1 MKSRRSNP
9 PTGRTILVVD
19 DQTETLVS
27 LRMVL
32 EREGH
37 RVLTAASAEEALA
50 VHEQEPVQLMLVDY
64 FMPVTTGEELIARVR
79 ERGDQLVQ
87 IVLQT
92 GYAGE
97 KPPRDMLRRLA
108 IQGYHDKSDGPE
120 RLLLWVDVAFKAYDQ
135 LAAVHMAERLKTEL
149 LANVS
154 HEFRTPLNII
164 VGYLDLLREGTFG
177 DCATE
182 AHGVFDKVR
191 GNAGYLLELV
201 EEFLDLSQ
209 LEAGALRLRKDQL
222 EVPPLLRELGES
234 FSLLVR
240 TKPVEFVADVPET
253 LPFIEADAA
262 KLRVIVQNLLSNA
275 AKFTSRGEI
284 RLRATPTDD
293 GGVAI
298 AVSDT
303 GPGIPAEQH
312 EAVFEI
318 FHQLQPHDGE
328 RKGVG
333 LGLALAR
340 RFARM
345 MRGDLTVA
353 SAVGEG
359 TTFTVVLPG
368 AGAGRGMVASHEA
381 A

>member
-1 MKSRRSNP
+1 MKTRRTNP

-19 DQTETLVS
+19 DQAETLTS
-27 LRMVL
+27 LRMLL

-37 RVLTAASAEEALA
+37 RVLTADSGASALDLHAA
-50 VHEQEPVQLMLVDY
+50 EPVQLMLVDY
-64 FMPVTTGEELIARVR
+64 FMPVMTGEELIAQVR
-79 ERGDQLVQ
+79 ERDHLAQ

-97 KPPRDMLRRLA
+97 KPPREMLRRLA

-177 DCATE
+177 DCAPE
-182 AHGVFDKVR
+182 AQGVFDKVR

-209 LEAGALRLRKDQL
+209 LEAGALRLRRDQL
-222 EVPPLLRELGES
+222 DVPPLLRELGES

-240 TKPVEFVADVPET
+240 TKPVAFVSDVPET

-275 AKFTSRGEI
+275 AKFTTRGEI
-284 RLRATPTDD
+284 RLGAEARDD
-293 GGVAI
+293 GGISI

-303 GPGIPAEQH
+303 GPGIPPEQH

-345 MRGDLTVA
+345 MRGDLTVE
-353 SAVGEG
+353 STVGKG

-368 AGAGRGMVASHEA
+368 GHAATGVDARTEA

>member
-1 MKSRRSNP
+1 MARRSRRAD
-9 PTGRTILVVD
+9 TGYTILVVD
-19 DQTETLVS
+19 DQVDTTASVRAL
-27 LRMVL
+27 L
-32 EREGH
+32 EHEGH
-37 RVLTAASAEEALA
+37 RVHTAASGNEALELLQQVD
-50 VHEQEPVQLMLVDY
+50 VHVIIVDYLMPRMTGAEFVERVRLVDPY
-64 FMPVTTGEELIARVR
+64 
-79 ERGDQLVQ
+79 VQ
-87 IVLQT
+87 IILQT

-97 KPPRDMLRRLA
+97 HPPRTLLA
-108 IQGYHDKSDGPE
+108 ALDIQGYHDKTDGPE
-120 RLLLWVDVAFKAYDQ
+120 RLLLWVDVALKAHRMITE
-135 LAAVHMAERLKTEL
+135 LRNRERLQSEIV
-149 LANVS
+149 ANCS

-164 VGYLDLLREGTFG
+164 VGYVDLLREGTFG

-182 AHGVFDKVR
+182 ALGVFDKVR

-209 LEAGALRLRKDQL
+209 LEAGALRLRSDQL
-222 EVPPLLRELGES
+222 DVPPLLRELGES

-240 TKPVEFVADVPET
+240 TKPVEFVSDVPDS
-253 LPFIEADAA
+253 LPSVEADAA

-275 AKFTSRGEI
+275 AKFTARGEI
-284 RLRATPTDD
+284 RLAATPRDD

-303 GPGIPAEQH
+303 GPGIPAEQL

-345 MRGDLTVA
+345 MRGDLTVT
-353 SAVGEG
+353 STVGKG

-368 AGAGRGMVASHEA
+368 ARADGAAVASHEA